1 MSSKKYKYGICNLSV
16 VPVRK
21 DSSSISELIT
31 QLMFGELY
39 TITKQVE
46 KWYYIKVEDDSY
58 NGWVNYTQIRIISK
72 IDFDILNLVK
82 PKYSIKI
89 IDFIYKNSEPTLISM
104 GSKISSCQYLGYTY
118 KGDFSEDINNKT
130 ILESETKF
138 LNSPYLWGGK
148 TSLGVDCSGFT
159 QIVYKINNIN
169 ISRDASQQASQGR
182 LITEK
187 EIKPGDLAFFGE
199 SNKKITHVGIMLN
212 KEKIIHAFGK
222 VRIDKINSKGI
233 INLVSQRISHKLIC
247 FKTY

>member
-130 ILESETKF
+130 ILESATKF

>member
-130 ILESETKF
+130 ILESATKF

-159 QIVYKINNIN
+159 QIVYKIKGLSLFFIVGQIKLLYQNKTNFNIF
-169 ISRDASQQASQGR
+169 ILYFCVSRLVPCIPHLLFGYILHFFQALLQRPGR
-182 LITEK
+182 
-187 EIKPGDLAFFGE
+187 
-199 SNKKITHVGIMLN
+199 
-212 KEKIIHAFGK
+212 
-222 VRIDKINSKGI
+222 
-233 INLVSQRISHKLIC
+233 Q
-247 FKTY
+247 

>member
-1 MSSKKYKYGICNLSV
+1 
-16 VPVRK
+16 
-21 DSSSISELIT
+21 
-31 QLMFGELY
+31 
-39 TITKQVE
+39 
-46 KWYYIKVEDDSY
+46 
-58 NGWVNYTQIRIISK
+58 
-72 IDFDILNLVK
+72 
-82 PKYSIKI
+82 
-89 IDFIYKNSEPTLISM
+89 M

-130 ILESETKF
+130 ILESATKF

>member
-104 GSKISSCQYLGYTY
+104 GSKIS
-118 KGDFSEDINNKT
+118 
-130 ILESETKF
+130 
-138 LNSPYLWGGK
+138 
-148 TSLGVDCSGFT
+148 
-159 QIVYKINNIN
+159 
-169 ISRDASQQASQGR
+169 
-182 LITEK
+182 
-187 EIKPGDLAFFGE
+187 
-199 SNKKITHVGIMLN
+199 
-212 KEKIIHAFGK
+212 
-222 VRIDKINSKGI
+222 
-233 INLVSQRISHKLIC
+233 
-247 FKTY
+247 

>member
-21 DSSSISELIT
+21 DPSSISELIT

-130 ILESETKF
+130 ILESATKF

-169 ISRDASQQASQGR
+169 ISRDASLQASQGR

>member
-130 ILESETKF
+130 ILESATKF

-233 INLVSQRISHKLIC
+233 INLVSQRISHKFIC
-247 FKTY
+247 FKIY

>member
-118 KGDFSEDINNKT
+118 KGYYSEDINNKT
-130 ILESETKF
+130 ILESATKF

>member
-130 ILESETKF
+130 ILESATKF

-169 ISRDASQQASQGR
+169 ISRDASLQASQGR

>member
-130 ILESETKF
+130 ILESATKF

-222 VRIDKINSKGI
+222 VRIDKINLKYS
-233 INLVSQRISHKLIC
+233 
-247 FKTY
+247 